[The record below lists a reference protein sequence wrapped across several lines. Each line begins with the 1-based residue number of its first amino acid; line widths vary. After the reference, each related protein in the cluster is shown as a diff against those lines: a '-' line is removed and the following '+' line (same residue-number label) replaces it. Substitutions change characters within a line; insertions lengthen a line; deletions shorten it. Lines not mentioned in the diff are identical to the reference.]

1 MFWRI
6 LWKLF
11 RASRGRLTVAL
22 LALTSGATVCTALIN
37 LQFDAERKLTREFRA
52 LGANVV
58 VSPAR
63 VPGAAGNEPPLMD
76 ASVMERIAA
85 MAAENAQVVAAAPY
99 LYVIARSPLAGGEQ
113 SLIVAGTWLD
123 QARKMAPWWKLEG
136 QWVTTRNDLVQC
148 LVGSGAARQLSVA
161 PGSPLEL
168 RSGDRAVPLTVAGVV
183 TAGGTEDNQVF
194 VNLPVAQQLAGTAD
208 RIELV
213 QLSVSGSPD
222 QLEGFASRLAA
233 ALAGNEVRPVRQL
246 AEAEGQLLGRIRG
259 LILST
264 VLAILALTALCVLAT
279 MAALAMERRRDV
291 GLMKALGGSMSRVT
305 RLFLAE
311 AGSLGVLGGIIGY
324 GAGILLSQWIGRRV
338 FGVAISPRAEVLPLT
353 VALMVG
359 VALAGALPLRLLGRV
374 RPAEILRGE

>member
-11 RASRGRLTVAL
+11 RASRGRLAVAL
-22 LALTSGATVCTALIN
+22 LALTSGATVCAALIN

-63 VPGAAGNEPPLMD
+63 VPGVAWNEPLLMD

-85 MAAENAQVVAAAPY
+85 MAAGNAQVVAAAPY
-99 LYVIARSPLAGGEQ
+99 LYVVARSPLAGGEQ
-113 SLIVAGTWLD
+113 SLIVAGIWLD
-123 QARKMAPWWKLEG
+123 QAQKMAPWWKLEG
-136 QWVTTRNDLVQC
+136 QWVTTRNDLARC
-148 LVGSGAARQLSVA
+148 LVGRTAARQLGVA
-161 PGSPLEL
+161 PGSPIEL

-222 QLEGFASRLAA
+222 QLEGFVSRLAA
-233 ALAGNEVRPVRQL
+233 ALAGYEVRPVRQL

>member
-11 RASRGRLTVAL
+11 RASRGRLAVAL
-22 LALTSGATVCTALIN
+22 LALSSGATVCAALIN

-85 MAAENAQVVAAAPY
+85 MAAGNAQVVAAAPY
-99 LYVIARSPLAGGEQ
+99 LYVIARSPLASGEQ
-113 SLIVAGTWLD
+113 SLVVAGTWLD
-123 QARKMAPWWKLEG
+123 QAQKMAPWWKLEG
-136 QWVTTRNDLVQC
+136 QWVTTRSDLARC
-148 LVGSGAARQLSVA
+148 LVGRTAARQLGVP

-208 RIELV
+208 RISLV

-222 QLEGFASRLAA
+222 QIEGFVSRLAA
-233 ALAGNEVRPVRQL
+233 ALAGYEVRPVRQL

-279 MAALAMERRRDV
+279 MAALAMERRRDI

-359 VALAGALPLRLLGRV
+359 VALAGALPLRLLGQV